1 MSLVMS
7 RFEPFS
13 PYHGKSG
20 EYSLIFILFSTLVFE
35 GSLAGPITGEPH
47 IHWLT
52 RANARLVCWCVCE
65 WPYMNKRPPDILFDL
80 VFFFHGWSS
89 ILTLTCGVLL
99 VQGVI

>member
-65 WPYMNKRPPDILFDL
+65 WPYMNERPPDILFDL
-80 VFFFHGWSS
+80 VFFF
-89 ILTLTCGVLL
+89 TDGVRF
-99 VQGVI
+99 